1 MLDVAAEM
9 PPAGFKDRRT
19 GLMVFGILV
28 IVLGCFVALMVPFML
43 LGQLMAGRV
52 PGAEAMP
59 LRFLMP
65 VLGMYL
71 GLAAAFIWLG
81 IGSVQCRRWA
91 RALLLI
97 ISWAWL
103 LGGCLGLVVLA
114 VILPQ
119 MFAGPMPG
127 VPPGT
132 PPLPVVARIVIMVIT
147 LGVGVVCYVLIPGAL
162 VLFYRSPH
170 VKATC
175 AARDPVPR
183 WTDACPL
190 PVLAVS
196 LMLGFGAGMM
206 ALMPLFYLSVVPCF
220 GHYLSGAPAAALLL
234 VTAAVY
240 AFGARAVYR
249 LNLAGWWIAI
259 LGYGLWMLSAL
270 VTFARLGLLPMYKLM
285 EFPKAQLDMFR
296 QMGFLHSPWLWVMML
311 VCWLPFLGFL
321 VYTKKYFKR

>member
-1 MLDVAAEM
+1 MNEIAAAV
-9 PPAGFKDRRT
+9 PPVGFKDRRT

-28 IVLGCFVALMVPFML
+28 IVLGCFVALMIPFML

-52 PGAEAMP
+52 PGVEATP
-59 LRFLMP
+59 LRFLVP
-65 VLGMYL
+65 VVFMYL

-97 ISWAWL
+97 VSWAWL
-103 LGGCLGLVVLA
+103 LGGCVGLVMLA

-119 MFAGPMPG
+119 LFAGTMPG

-132 PPLPVVARIVIMVIT
+132 PPLPALARIVILVFT

-196 LMLGFGAGMM
+196 LMLGLGAAM
-206 ALMPLFYLSVVPCF
+206 MPLMILFYHSVVPCF
-220 GHYLSGAPAAALLL
+220 GQYLSGVPAAALLL
-234 VTAAVY
+234 VTAVVY
-240 AFGARAVYR
+240 ALGARATYR
-249 LNLAGWWIAI
+249 LQLAGWWIAC
-259 LGYGLWMLSAL
+259 LGYGLWMLSAA
-270 VTFARLGLLPMYKLM
+270 VTFARVGILPMYERM

-296 QMGFLHSPWLWVMML
+296 QMSFLHSPWLGLMMIA
-311 VCWLPFLGFL
+311 CWLPFFGFL
-321 VYTKKYFKR
+321 IYTKKYFKR